1 MKREGK
7 IEKAEIGGLPDIFL
21 DSYPVNSRFAESY
34 RSLRANIRFSFLEK
48 AFQAILIT
56 SSGAGEGKSV
66 STANL
71 SYTMAQ
77 EGKTVLV
84 IDADLRKPV
93 LSRVFKHQDSL
104 GLSGLLSDLFNADVK
119 SGSLGKFSV
128 SDLIRLL
135 QFQKNTGILSL
146 ADQGEKIDILFLNGK
161 MMNVTWLTRPEER
174 KLCATLVENRLIT
187 TEQAEQALSRVVNTG
202 QKVGYILINM
212 GLVNEAELSGFIK
225 LHMLEGLRI
234 GLQFKAGTFSF
245 EKLSKSNFEDRIFNP
260 VDLHQLYRQVV
271 IGQEELIYLKKEIQA
286 SIVKTQVNDLFFLP
300 SGPTPPRPAELLGSD
315 RMSFLLSYL
324 KRQFDILIID
334 SPPILLTSDALLIAP
349 QTDGVV
355 LVVKSGLMKRELVK
369 KSVEQLQRAKA
380 NLIGV
385 ALNQVDVKKEGY
397 YKYYFKYYEDNKK

>member
-1 MKREGK
+1 MKRREESEKLK
-7 IEKAEIGGLPDIFL
+7 IGRFPDVFL
-21 DSYPVNSRFAESY
+21 DNYPENSRFAESY
-34 RSLRANIRFSFLEK
+34 RSLRTNIQFSFIEK
-48 AFQAILIT
+48 AFQSILIT

-93 LSRVFKHQDSL
+93 LSRIFQNQDSS
-104 GLSGLLSDLFNADVK
+104 GLSGLLSELFSTDVK
-119 SGSLGKFSV
+119 SGSLGKFSL
-128 SDLIRLL
+128 SDLIQLL
-135 QFQKNTGILSL
+135 KFQKKTGILNL
-146 ADQGEKIDILFLNGK
+146 ADGQEKIDVFFLNGK
-161 MMNVTWLTRPEER
+161 MMNITWITRPEEK
-174 KLCATLVENRLIT
+174 KLCATLVKNGLIT
-187 TEQAEQALSRVVNTG
+187 AEQAEQAISRVAHTG

-212 GLVNEAELSGFIK
+212 GIVSEDDLSGFIK
-225 LHMLEGLRI
+225 LHMLEGIRI
-234 GLQFKAGTFSF
+234 GLQFKSGTFSF
-245 EKLSKSNFEDRIFNP
+245 EKLSKSYFEHRIFNP

-271 IGQEELIYLKKEIQA
+271 IGKEEFIYLEKEIHS
-286 SIVKTQVNDLFFLP
+286 SIVTTQVDHLFFLP

-324 KRQFDILIID
+324 KRRFDILVID
-334 SPPILLTSDALLIAP
+334 SPPILLTSDAVLVAP

-355 LVVKSGLMKRELVK
+355 LIVKSGLMKRELVK

-385 ALNQVDVKKEGY
+385 ALNQVDAKKEGY
-397 YKYYFKYYEDNKK
+397 YKYYFKYYEDNRK